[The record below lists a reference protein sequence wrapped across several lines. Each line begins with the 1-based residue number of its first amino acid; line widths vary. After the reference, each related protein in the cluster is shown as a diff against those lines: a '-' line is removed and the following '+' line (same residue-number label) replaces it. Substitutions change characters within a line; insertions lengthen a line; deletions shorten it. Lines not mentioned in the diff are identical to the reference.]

1 MMARIL
7 LVTNLP
13 TPYRLP
19 LYRRID
25 AMLGDR
31 GHELR
36 VLFLGYAKSVR
47 SWTIDPEDLR
57 GLRHGTCA
65 PASVG
70 AVSAGASTR
79 IGRGRRAIRCV
90 LRDARA
96 FAPDVA
102 IIAWAMDYVALRL
115 LLAFRRRGV
124 PCIVVSGETLRSAR
138 NNPMPRMRRIFRE
151 PFFRLAARFLTY
163 GTRASEYLTACGVPA
178 ARITTGTNVAQP
190 EYFNERT
197 EAIRAS
203 GEAERFRAGFRT
215 AAGGAFSC
223 HLLFVGYLH
232 AEKGL
237 AEAIVMM
244 RRLARADVALH
255 VVGAGPD
262 EAAMRALAESTGL
275 SSTIFFHGYRQSAEL
290 PLYYAAADVLVFPST
305 VEVYGLVMAEA
316 VASGL
321 PVLASNLAGGTVDLV
336 DDGVNGLTVDP
347 LDADAFAGAVAM
359 LADDPALRA
368 RMGAAS
374 LARFRERL
382 STDNSAARWAD
393 AIDAV
398 LAGVATREPADA
410 EVPR

>member
-25 AMLGDR
+25 AMLEER
-31 GHELR
+31 GRALR

-47 SWTIDPEDLR
+47 SWTIAPEELR
-57 GLRHGTCA
+57 GLRHAICTPA
-65 PASVG
+65 PAE
-70 AVSAGASTR
+70 AATRAGR
-79 IGRGRRAIRCV
+79 DRRAIRCV

-96 FAPDVA
+96 FAPEAVV
-102 IIAWAMDYVALRL
+102 IAWAMDYVALRL
-115 LLAFRRRGV
+115 LLALRRRGI
-124 PCIVVSGETLRSAR
+124 PCIVVSGETLQSAR
-138 NNPMPRMRRIFRE
+138 NNPMPRLRRIFRE

-163 GTRASEYLTACGVPA
+163 GTRASEYLTSCGVPA

-190 EYFNERT
+190 EYFNER
-197 EAIRAS
+197 AAALRAS
-203 GEAERFRAGFRT
+203 GASERFRSGFRT
-215 AAGGAFSC
+215 AAGGAFAC

-232 AEKGL
+232 GEKGL
-237 AEAIVMM
+237 AGTIEMM

-262 EAAMRALAESTGL
+262 EAAMRALVEGAGL
-275 SSTIFFHGYRQSAEL
+275 SSTVFFHGYRQSAEL

-316 VASGL
+316 VAAGL
-321 PVLASNLAGGTVDLV
+321 PVLASSLAGGTIDLV
-336 DDGVNGLTVDP
+336 EDGVNGLVVNP
-347 LDADAFAGAVAM
+347 LDADAFARAVAS
-359 LADDPALRA
+359 LADDPELRA
-368 RMGAAS
+368 RMASAS
-374 LARFRERL
+374 LALYRERL
-382 STDNSAARWAD
+382 STETSAARWVE

-398 LAGVATREPADA
+398 LAGAAIDA
-410 EVPR
+410 HAHEEAAR